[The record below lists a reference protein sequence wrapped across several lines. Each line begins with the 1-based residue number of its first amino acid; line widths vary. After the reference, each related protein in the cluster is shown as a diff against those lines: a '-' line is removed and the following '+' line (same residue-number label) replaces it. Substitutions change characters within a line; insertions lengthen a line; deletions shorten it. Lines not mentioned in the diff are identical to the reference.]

1 MVSQCLLT
9 NVRFNYVSMLVPSW
23 HLGEGVPCSQ
33 QGQILRAAL
42 SPKQNMKSW
51 VHIGVDEGLCV
62 ADVTY
67 TIFLMIKDVRVQ
79 DGVG

>member
-1 MVSQCLLT
+1 M
-9 NVRFNYVSMLVPSW
+9 NVMFNYVSLLVLSW

-42 SPKQNMKSW
+42 SPKRNMKSW
-51 VHIGVDEGLCV
+51 VHIGVDEGLCI